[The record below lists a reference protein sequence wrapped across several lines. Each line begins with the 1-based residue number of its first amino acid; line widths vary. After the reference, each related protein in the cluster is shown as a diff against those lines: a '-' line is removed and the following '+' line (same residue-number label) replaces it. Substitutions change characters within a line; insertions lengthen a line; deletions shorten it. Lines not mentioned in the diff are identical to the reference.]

1 MQGLKLAKV
10 IEQKKREKTHWIDVR
25 VWVDVGPS
33 TKCGVELRLSVVGV
47 WGWS

>member
-10 IEQKKREKTHWIDVR
+10 REEKKREKTHRIDVK

-33 TKCGVELRLSVVGV
+33 TKCGVELRLSVIGV